1 MPRSSKFEVYVDNS
15 DRYRW
20 RLKAP
25 NGETVAASEPFG
37 TRAAALKAVER
48 VRRTAQGADVV
59 DLTVR
64 T

>member
-15 DRYRW
+15 VRYRW
-20 RLKAP
+20 RLRAA
-25 NGETVAASEPFG
+25 NGETVAASEPYA

-59 DLTVR
+59 DLTAR
-64 T
+64 P